1 MSKTSLPFSLCRV
14 LHFSSHS
21 TNLASQLWKKRT
33 NFSATRFFFL
43 KPVI

>member
-21 TNLASQLWKKRT
+21 TNLASHHNCGKRELIFLQQGF
-33 NFSATRFFFL
+33 FS
-43 KPVI
+43 